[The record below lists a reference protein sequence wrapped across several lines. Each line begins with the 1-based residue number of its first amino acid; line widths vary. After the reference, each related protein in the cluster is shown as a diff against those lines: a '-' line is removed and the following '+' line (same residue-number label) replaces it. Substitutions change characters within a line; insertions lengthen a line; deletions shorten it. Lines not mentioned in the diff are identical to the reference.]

1 MDNKPTIKEAVVDNS
16 IVVNYKQMEHDE
28 ILMLTYITVIS
39 SDEYNSIL
47 SELEQS
53 QQSQVFIKRITGLK
67 LEDKIDVNLHVLTH
81 IYGMTNPGAIVL
93 LVMELFEFYITYGR
107 VATLVDINIAIFPD
121 GYYTKET
128 IVEIVDKL
136 VKTDIVMSSFIY

>member
-28 ILMLTYITVIS
+28 ILMLTYITIIS

-67 LEDKIDVNLHVLTH
+67 LEDKIDINLHIYTH
-81 IYGMTNPGAIVL
+81 VFGMNNPGAIVL
-93 LVMELFEFYITYGR
+93 LVMELYDFYVRNGR
-107 VATLVDINIAIFPD
+107 VATKDDVLMYIFPI
-121 GYYTKET
+121 GYYTKEVC
-128 IVEIVDKL
+128 IDIVDKL